1 MQKALGPLQVPFGQ
15 PLHLP
20 YQEFGRGKP
29 LLSIVSGSH
38 GDEYNGVYIC
48 GLMSEWLR
56 GMELRS
62 AYSLRGRIR
71 ILPAL
76 NPLGLL
82 TSERHWPFDKTDVD
96 RVFPGYNQ
104 GETTQRLASWVFE
117 LLRPSQCCVDLHSG
131 IATFEE
137 LPQVLVFNSQPRAL
151 ELAKGMGLP
160 FVWIRRLNAYGEMSP
175 QGLEVA
181 GSVQGSLAFNLAQ
194 VGIEALVV
202 RAGGGLRLDIPY
214 CNQVLT
220 ALIRLA
226 LNMGVISG
234 PPLDKAEIP
243 QIAPAQ
249 DFQNLHVHFPGFFVP
264 DIALGASVRLG
275 QTLGQVIDPLSGQLR
290 EEIITPTAGTIVA
303 LRTHPVILQGSLVAR
318 LLA

>member
-1 MQKALGPLQVPFGQ
+1 MQKALGPIQVPFGQ

-29 LLSIVSGSH
+29 LLSIVSGLH

-48 GLMSEWLR
+48 GLLIEWLR
-56 GMELRS
+56 RMELRS

-82 TSERHWPFDKTDVD
+82 TSERHWPFDRTDVD
-96 RVFPGYNQ
+96 RVFPGYSQ

-131 IATFEE
+131 NATFEE

-151 ELAKGMGLP
+151 DLAKAMGLP
-160 FVWIRRLNAYGEMSP
+160 FVWIRRLNVYGEMSP
-175 QGLEVA
+175 HGLEVA
-181 GSVQGSLAFNLAQ
+181 GNVQGSLAFNLAQ

-202 RAGGGLRLDIPY
+202 RAGGGLRLDIHY

-226 LNMGVISG
+226 LSMGVISG
-234 PPLDKAEIP
+234 PPLEKTETP

-249 DFQNLHVHFPGFFVP
+249 DFQSLHARFPGFFVP
-264 DIALGASVRLG
+264 EIALGATVRLG
-275 QTLGQVIDPLSGQLR
+275 EPLGQVIDPLSGQLR
-290 EEIITPTAGTIVA
+290 EEITAPVAGVIVA
-303 LRTHPVILQGSLVAR
+303 LRTHPVVLEGSLVAR